1 MQNSNKLT
9 CKSYLQILY
18 SITSLAKS
26 KEVTSFYDFMSY
38 EFMIYHAMNSTENV
52 RIVSFINL
60 FYFILVL
67 HTRHQSKSSFNP

>member
-9 CKSYLQILY
+9 CKSYLRSLY

-26 KEVTSFYDFMSY
+26 KEVAIFYEFMSY
-38 EFMIYHAMNSTENV
+38 EFMNYHAMNLTENV

-60 FYFILVL
+60 FYFTLVL
-67 HTRHQSKSSFNP
+67 HTKHQ